1 MDVIVLLSTTIF
13 ENMKHIVVNIWKCHQ
28 LWVLFWREQALLL
41 DRTLAYIFKISP
53 YIGSI
58 SGKKIEQLWKDE
70 DVCMVIKF
78 NRNYVCSIN
87 VDCLIVLCCFTCH
100 STCTQRRASGRLW
113 WTLMEVKAASC
124 DQTGASLSDVA
135 HLLNTRVFCPPVLL
149 VIDSIHVM
157 SDRRLYN
164 C

>member
-1 MDVIVLLSTTIF
+1 
-13 ENMKHIVVNIWKCHQ
+13 
-28 LWVLFWREQALLL
+28 
-41 DRTLAYIFKISP
+41 
-53 YIGSI
+53 
-58 SGKKIEQLWKDE
+58 
-70 DVCMVIKF
+70 MVIKF

-87 VDCLIVLCCFTCH
+87 ADCLILLCCFTCL

-157 SDRRLYN
+157 SDRGFRSDRSSKKRRNEELIFKILCNWINECIYIYVYWFIYVLRK
-164 C
+164 CVIMK